1 MWDTL
6 VLDRESFPLGGIT
19 HLTLVIINHS
29 ISLTSALKAILSK
42 KRV

>member
-19 HLTLVIINHS
+19 
-29 ISLTSALKAILSK
+29 LSHT
-42 KRV
+42 RNNESFY